1 MKLEPMKPA
10 PPVTKIV
17 CRISISLHRGDHA
30 GMPRGCHLPGKRSI
44 VIKKDGL
51 SPFIPPVQ
59 LFGVAAGETCGK
71 LVEYLLQQPLRNLKA
86 NARPCIT
93 AGTKLVSDAASNPR
107 LKLRRWRIFGAA
119 VLIAALG
126 IVVIYTSQGAF
137 LSPVALVVVA
147 AIGLAAV
154 LMQLRL
160 RQGPTASGRAPLWLN
175 VLGII
180 FALAAV
186 FADVLRLNPSLTLLT
201 ALGAVLCFATSGVVV
216 LAAIRK
222 QRT

>member
-1 MKLEPMKPA
+1 
-10 PPVTKIV
+10 VTRV
-17 CRISISLHRGDHA
+17 RDH
-30 GMPRGCHLPGKRSI
+30 GWSERTGRT
-44 VIKKDGL
+44 V
-51 SPFIPPVQ
+51 FIPPLLR
-59 LFGVAAGETCGK
+59 LFGEAAVEICGK
-71 LVEYLLQQPLRNLKA
+71 LVEYLLQEPLRNLKT

-93 AGTKLVSDAASNPR
+93 AGTKFVSDPASNPR
-107 LKLRRWRIFGAA
+107 LKPRRWRIFGAA

-126 IVVIYTSQGAF
+126 VVVIYTSPGAF

-147 AIGLAAV
+147 AIGFAAV

-180 FALAAV
+180 FALTAV
-186 FADVLRLNPSLTLLT
+186 FADVLRLNPSLTLVT

-216 LAAIRK
+216 LAAVRK